1 MREQDDSLNI
11 GQAAKILNVAVNT
24 MQRWDRIGKFKARRH
39 PASNRRYYLRSDID
53 AFMGIKHDGLNK
65 TVIYARVSTPA
76 QKPDLLNQIES
87 DLAYAASK
95 GYSVS
100 DTVSEIGGGMNY
112 SRPKWN
118 KLLNEVED
126 RNVSLII
133 VSYKDRFTRFG
144 YDWFERYCS
153 RFGCRI
159 EVVND
164 VKTSPEEEMTNDLMS
179 IIHCFS
185 SRLYGLRRYKRKGD
199 LLNDIPENQDI
210 SNT

>member
-1 MREQDDSLNI
+1 
-11 GQAAKILNVAVNT
+11 
-24 MQRWDRIGKFKARRH
+24 
-39 PASNRRYYLRSDID
+39 
-53 AFMGIKHDGLNK
+53 MGIKHDGLNK